1 MQQVD
6 IERGLSTAEVERAKQ
21 QGLCNYDTS
30 VATKTIPRIIRD
42 NIFTLFNLLNF
53 GLAACIFMVQAYKNL
68 LFLGVVICNTI
79 ISTVQEIHAKKVV
92 DKLSIIAAS
101 KTTAIRNGKQEII
114 EINEIVM
121 NDILEFHPG
130 NQVVTDSI
138 IRRGS
143 CEVDESFITGESD
156 PVFKK
161 EGDLLLSGSFIISGH
176 TIGQVKHVGLQN
188 YTATIS
194 KEATQIKHTKS
205 VLMDA
210 LNHIIKIVSIAI
222 VPIGILLFLNQSQ
235 IDGNSFRDAV
245 VGSVA
250 AIIGM
255 IPEGLVLLTSTVL
268 AVSVIRLSK
277 RKVLVKD
284 LYCIESLAR
293 IDTLCLEKT
302 GTLTTGTMKVVDI
315 LPYKK
320 TSKSMLENTINAM
333 TTVMEDN
340 NPTMLALKEKFHK
353 KIYFPVEKLIPF
365 SSDKKY
371 SGVIFQ
377 NKETYYIG
385 APEFVLGNHYQKVE
399 PILSPYLLEY
409 RILVVTKKE
418 GTRQQVLG
426 FILLQDNM
434 RSDVE
439 KTLTYF
445 KEEGVSIKVISGDH
459 VKTVSGIAKRAG
471 IEHYDQYIDM
481 SKLTTDEE
489 IYEAAKKYTVFGRV
503 NPIQKKK
510 LVIALKEQ
518 GHYVGMTGDGIN
530 DVLAL
535 KEADCSIA
543 MPNGSDAT
551 RNISQ
556 LVLLDGNFSAMPKV
570 VAEGRRTVNN
580 IENSAT
586 LFLTKTTYATILA
599 VLFVFLPTQYPFIPI
614 QLTLTSVVTIG
625 IPSFVL
631 ALQPNKKRITGNF
644 YKNVLSRSLPA
655 ALIVVTNIILIMIL
669 AAIFHLP
676 DHQVS
681 TLCVMMNAV
690 TGFYL
695 LFELCRPFNK
705 LKTAMYIAMII
716 LFVLQVI
723 FLKELYS
730 LSFIH
735 SHMLVILIG
744 LSTLTIILFQA
755 LNKLIYNNITK
766 YLKID
771 NRISS

>member
-1 MQQVD
+1 
-6 IERGLSTAEVERAKQ
+6 
-21 QGLCNYDTS
+21 
-30 VATKTIPRIIRD
+30 
-42 NIFTLFNLLNF
+42 
-53 GLAACIFMVQAYKNL
+53 
-68 LFLGVVICNTI
+68 
-79 ISTVQEIHAKKVV
+79 
-92 DKLSIIAAS
+92 
-101 KTTAIRNGKQEII
+101 
-114 EINEIVM
+114 
-121 NDILEFHPG
+121 
-130 NQVVTDSI
+130 
-138 IRRGS
+138 
-143 CEVDESFITGESD
+143 
-156 PVFKK
+156 
-161 EGDLLLSGSFIISGH
+161 
-176 TIGQVKHVGLQN
+176 
-188 YTATIS
+188 
-194 KEATQIKHTKS
+194 
-205 VLMDA
+205 
-210 LNHIIKIVSIAI
+210 
-222 VPIGILLFLNQSQ
+222 
-235 IDGNSFRDAV
+235 
-245 VGSVA
+245 
-250 AIIGM
+250 
-255 IPEGLVLLTSTVL
+255 
-268 AVSVIRLSK
+268 
-277 RKVLVKD
+277 
-284 LYCIESLAR
+284 
-293 IDTLCLEKT
+293 
-302 GTLTTGTMKVVDI
+302 
-315 LPYKK
+315 
-320 TSKSMLENTINAM
+320 
-333 TTVMEDN
+333 
-340 NPTMLALKEKFHK
+340 
-353 KIYFPVEKLIPF
+353 
-365 SSDKKY
+365 
-371 SGVIFQ
+371 
-377 NKETYYIG
+377 
-385 APEFVLGNHYQKVE
+385 
-399 PILSPYLLEY
+399 
-409 RILVVTKKE
+409 
-418 GTRQQVLG
+418 
-426 FILLQDNM
+426 M

-445 KEEGVSIKVISGDH
+445 KEQGVSIKVISGDH